1 MLESKLEILNPKPR
15 TLHPKPSTLNP
26 KPQILNPVPQTQNPN
41 RKTLEQ
47 VCKLG
52 LKVAPSAKAAKG
64 RIVIFDSLLEGVV
77 YPKP

>member
-1 MLESKLEILNPKPR
+1 
-15 TLHPKPSTLNP
+15 
-26 KPQILNPVPQTQNPN
+26 
-41 RKTLEQ
+41 